1 MNFLKKHY
9 SSLKSY
15 ATACPIATL
24 FFLFCAVVTDEFG
37 AWLVFQ
43 ILTIV
48 TIVVCLLTQI
58 AHDLHE
64 CEKAETENEPQK

>member
-1 MNFLKKHY
+1 MNFLKRHY
-9 SSLKSY
+9 SNLKSY
-15 ATACPIATL
+15 AKACPIATL
-24 FFLFCAVVTDEFG
+24 FFLFCAVTTDEFG

-58 AHDLHE
+58 AHDLQE
-64 CEKAETENEPQK
+64 CEKPETENEPLK